1 MRVEIPELAI
11 VPVVTIVIAT
21 IFSASVASAKDLCAV
36 PKAEWQ
42 SQAALAQKLESEGWK
57 IRTLKIDDGCY
68 EVYGTDGKG
77 KARETHF
84 NPKTFQSVKEE

>member
-1 MRVEIPELAI
+1 MRIQSAN
-11 VPVVTIVIAT
+11 PVIGLVAT
-21 IFSASVASAKDLCAV
+21 TTTAAGICAPATFAKDFCNV

-42 SQAALAQKLESEGWK
+42 SQAALAQKLENEGWK

-77 KARETHF
+77 KSRETHF